1 MVVHGGFKFSRI
13 SIILMQVATDTTHNS
28 QNQSAGNG
36 NVVFGRY
43 ITTSNTNYGSAEMD
57 ELVFFNRKL
66 TEAEIEDVYSKD
78 L

>member
-1 MVVHGGFKFSRI
+1 
-13 SIILMQVATDTTHNS
+13 MQVATDTIHTA
-28 QNQSAGNG
+28 QNQTAGNG

-43 ITTSNTNYGSAEMD
+43 ITTSDSNYGTAEMD

-66 TEAEIEDVYSKD
+66 TKEQIEDVYSKD